1 MAHVYRVTLLPSP
14 LLPRMSAEHFANAL
28 AARWWRLHREQ
39 AAVGIAEFPAPPP
52 DAQAV
57 LDGFRRSVATERPD
71 LVLTHS
77 NGGRYA
83 ALAAPGIP
91 AVHIDAA
98 LPPVSAEEV
107 PMAPAAMLEHLA
119 GMADDDGLL
128 PPWSRWW
135 PEEDFAQVLPDTTA
149 RADLRER
156 ERRMPLSY
164 FRSRLGAPPG
174 WAEQPQAYLAFGD
187 TYAAEIA
194 FAREHGWPT
203 TELDGALHLH
213 HLVDPHAVAAGVL
226 DLAARLGDDPLRN
239 PPSRRASTTG

>member
-1 MAHVYRVTLLPSP
+1 MTRVLLLPSP
-14 LLPRMSAEHFANAL
+14 LLPRLSAERFANAL
-28 AARWWRLHREQ
+28 AARWWRLHRVVV
-39 AAVGIAEFPAPPP
+39 AVGIAAFPKPAS

-57 LDGFRRSVATERPD
+57 LAAFRMSVAMERPD

-91 AVHIDAA
+91 VVHIDAA
-98 LPPVSAEEV
+98 LPVASGEEA
-107 PMAPAAMLEHLA
+107 PMAPAAMLDHLT

-135 PEEDFAQVLPDTTA
+135 PEEDFAPVLPDAAA
-149 RADLRER
+149 RAELREH

-164 FRSRLGAPPG
+164 FRSRLGAPDG

-187 TYAAEIA
+187 TYAQETA
-194 FAREHGWPT
+194 FARAHGWPT
-203 TELDGALHLH
+203 TVLDGALHLH
-213 HLVDPHAVAAGVL
+213 HLVDPDAVAAAVL
-226 DLAARLGDDPLRN
+226 DLAARLGE
-239 PPSRRASTTG
+239 G

>member
-1 MAHVYRVTLLPSP
+1 VYRITLLPSP
-14 LLPRMSAEHFANAL
+14 LLPRLSAERFAA
-28 AARWWRLHREQ
+28 AVGARWWRLHRETVG
-39 AAVGIAEFPAPPP
+39 VGIAAFPKPAP

-57 LDGFRRSVATERPD
+57 LDTFRMVVAMERPG

-91 AVHIDAA
+91 VVHIDAA
-98 LPPVSAEEV
+98 LPPASGDEV
-107 PMAPAAMLEHLA
+107 PMAPRGMLEHLTA
-119 GMADDDGLL
+119 MSDDDGVL

-135 PEEDFAQVLPDTTA
+135 PEEEFAQVLPDPRA
-149 RADLRER
+149 RADLREH

-187 TYAAEIA
+187 TYAEETD
-194 FAREHGWPT
+194 FARAHGWPT
-203 TELDGALHLH
+203 TVLDGALHLH
-213 HLVDPHAVAAGVL
+213 HMVDPDAVAAAVF
-226 DLAARLGDDPLRN
+226 DLAATLGDGGLRSV
-239 PPSRRASTTG
+239 PGRGATTTD